1 MRRSHLA
8 REIVETI
15 ALALLIFIVVRFVIQ
30 SFHADNMSMKPGLN
44 GSDLVMVNKIAY
56 LFHTPQ
62 RGDVIVFHYPPN
74 TSKDLIER
82 IIGLPGDTVTIDSTH
97 VWVNGTALKEPYITQ
112 ASNPQGQTWKVPAG
126 EYFVMNDN
134 RLINDDSRTWGFVPK
149 NFIVGK
155 AVAVYWPAQNWHI
168 INTYPQVFALI
179 K

>member
-30 SFHADNMSMKPGLN
+30 SFHADSVSMKPGLN

-56 LFHTPQ
+56 IFHSPE
-62 RGDVIVFHYPPN
+62 RGDVIVFHYPLN
-74 TSKDLIER
+74 TSKNLIER

-97 VWVNGTALKEPYITQ
+97 VWVDGVALKEPYISQ
-112 ASNPQGQTWKVPAG
+112 ASNPQGQTWKVPPG

-134 RLINDDSRTWGFVPK
+134 RLNNDDSRTWGFVPK
-149 NFIVGK
+149 SFIVGK
-155 AVAVYWPAQNWHI
+155 AVAVYWPTQNWHI
-168 INTYPQVFALI
+168 INTYPQVFTQV